1 MKGLIYIGY
10 EINKQRHFCVKY
22 QDSCVIGGFGVTF
35 DQRSAFIYMSMTET
49 SGYFIRKRIWKDI
62 LEENPDIAKKL
73 KQNILTDYIVS
84 LRSKV
89 IIAKRKQKDKLSQR
103 KDHQNILCIDD
114 EDVEN
119 QRAILEN
126 NMDGSED
133 EFQDFEDVQGSFEI
147 FNEKINHI

>member
-73 KQNILTDYIVS
+73 K
-84 LRSKV
+84 
-89 IIAKRKQKDKLSQR
+89 
-103 KDHQNILCIDD
+103 
-114 EDVEN
+114 
-119 QRAILEN
+119 
-126 NMDGSED
+126 
-133 EFQDFEDVQGSFEI
+133 
-147 FNEKINHI
+147 

>member
-1 MKGLIYIGY
+1 M
-10 EINKQRHFCVKY
+10 
-22 QDSCVIGGFGVTF
+22 
-35 DQRSAFIYMSMTET
+35 
-49 SGYFIRKRIWKDI
+49 
-62 LEENPDIAKKL
+62 
-73 KQNILTDYIVS
+73 S